1 MKIHHIEQRSE
12 AWFDKRKG
20 MPCTSGFK
28 NIITPTGAPT
38 KNERRTKYRNRLIA
52 ERLLGYNMD
61 DKFENQ
67 WTLRGKE
74 LEPQA
79 AEEFAKF
86 YGVDLIDGCFITDD
100 DERIGCSPDRIIGLN
115 YDDATAAL
123 EIKCLSPW
131 EHLGLLLDGPDKDY
145 KQQVQG
151 QLLVGEFDRVH
162 LWAWHPQMP
171 PVHVP
176 TERDDEFIEKLIK
189 ELAIFCA
196 ELDRE
201 EAKARE
207 LGEFTPGR
215 EPPIYTPGV
224 FPWRGDELQ

>member
-1 MKIHHIEQRSE
+1 MKIHHIEQRSD
-12 AWFDKRKG
+12 AWYDKRKG

-28 NIITPTGAPT
+28 NIITPKGVPTTG
-38 KNERRTKYRNRLIA
+38 ERRRKYLHRLLA

-79 AEEFAKF
+79 AEAFAKH

-100 DERIGCSPDRIIGLN
+100 DETVGCSPDRIIGLS
-115 YDDATAAL
+115 YEDATAGL

-131 EHLGLLLDGPDKDY
+131 EHLGYLLEGPGTDF

-151 QLLVGEFDRVH
+151 QLLVGEFDRMH
-162 LWAWHPQMP
+162 FWSWHPQMP
-171 PVHVP
+171 PVHIV
-176 TERDDEFIEKLIK
+176 TERDEPFIEKLAE
-189 ELAIFCA
+189 ELAFFCRD
-196 ELDRE
+196 LDNE
-201 EAKARE
+201 EARARE
-207 LGEFTPGR
+207 YGEFTPGR
-215 EPPIYTPGV
+215 EPPIYTPGT
-224 FPWRGDELQ
+224 FPWMGDELQ